1 MCACRRS
8 HHGRLSLVCGNEE
21 KKDRTEVVET
31 VGIDLC
37 SALRFV
43 TLLQQLANFS
53 SFILVFFC

>member
-1 MCACRRS
+1 VAMKK
-8 HHGRLSLVCGNEE
+8 

-53 SFILVFFC
+53 SLKKKKKKKTRIKG

>member
-1 MCACRRS
+1 VAMKK
-8 HHGRLSLVCGNEE
+8 

-53 SFILVFFC
+53 SLKKKKKKKNKNKGIKIEETKRN